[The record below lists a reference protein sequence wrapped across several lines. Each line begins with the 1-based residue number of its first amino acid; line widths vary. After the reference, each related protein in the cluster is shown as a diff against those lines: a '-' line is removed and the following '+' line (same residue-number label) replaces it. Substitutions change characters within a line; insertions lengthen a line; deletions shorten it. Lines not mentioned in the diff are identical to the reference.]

1 MATAFDY
8 VIKTLGI
15 NQNDDESRDD
25 YLQRVASKIQQL
37 SEDEWNAMPVS
48 LQDWYN
54 GMADAL
60 VESEDLEF
68 KDIPGMKKSVDK
80 KKVVVE
86 ELVEEQEIDEA
97 DEADEANEANE
108 ANEEPV
114 KESGKKAPKTR
125 AKKEKGE
132 PKLKKEKAPKEPR
145 GPIAANAVRE
155 IICEDIG
162 ISLDGLM
169 TKLEERGVTMQRS
182 SAQVVH
188 LNTIRAFE
196 VAIEVG
202 KVKRGSD
209 IVLTTP

>member
-86 ELVEEQEIDEA
+86 ELVEEQKIEKADEA
-97 DEADEANEANE
+97 DEAD
-108 ANEEPV
+108 EEPV

-132 PKLKKEKAPKEPR
+132 PKLKKEKVPKEPR

-209 IVLTTP
+209 MVLITP